1 MFTYAGYTFKM
12 FINTKKS
19 VKLDSSVSKRSSIWS
34 SPIAQGVMDPVL
46 SLLRLG
52 FDPWQENFPKGLLAL
67 ASCWC
72 VLKEKDDFT
81 SALAVMSSAHA
92 Y

>member
-1 MFTYAGYTFKM
+1 M

-52 FDPWQENFPKGLLAL
+52 FDPWLENIHMLQVKPKQN
-67 ASCWC
+67 
-72 VLKEKDDFT
+72 KTKQKQKQT
-81 SALAVMSSAHA
+81 NKTKN
-92 Y
+92 